1 MHRVASLPGD
11 RKAVGLWQGQWA
23 KQGGIGEREDGAIGA
38 DTERQRDYRDE
49 RESLRRFELPHRK
62 SHVVSQLLEPL
73 CQSHFSIS
81 LSAKV
86 YAGPLEPSGITNTR
100 EHHLARDPRI
110 HPLVHE
116 LACPHLDVKRDL
128 VIHLSVDVDTP

>member
-1 MHRVASLPGD
+1 LHRVASLPND

-38 DTERQRDYRDE
+38 DTERQRNYRDE
-49 RESLRRFELPHRK
+49 RESRCRFELSHRK

-100 EHHLARDPRI
+100 EHHLASDPWVYSFI
-110 HPLVHE
+110 DE
-116 LACPHLDVKRDL
+116 LTCPHLDVKRDL
-128 VIHLSVDVDTP
+128 VIHLSVDVDMP